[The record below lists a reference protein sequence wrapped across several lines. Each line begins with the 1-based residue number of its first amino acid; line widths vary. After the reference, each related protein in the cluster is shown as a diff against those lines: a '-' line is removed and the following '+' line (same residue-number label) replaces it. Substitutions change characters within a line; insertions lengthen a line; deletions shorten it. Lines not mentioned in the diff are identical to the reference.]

1 MKKYIVIII
10 LIGIILGS
18 VLAYNTIKVE
28 NENNKLFIES
38 GYILQS
44 MQANEQTVE
53 RYYFN
58 ADETYKTKFDTKVV
72 FYNTEGEEVTTN
84 KTNFIHYSDG
94 SISAFTNGVLLDLN
108 NIDAD
113 PITYYNIMA
122 NDILKKSGENYTI
135 SNLDQTLKFTN
146 LIWKID
152 TNKYIIIS
160 NDINLVFGEEKTN
173 TIKGYVE
180 LEYLDNEIVKIYNQ
194 ETTYQTIS
202 SNAYIDLPDEIRINL
217 GKRIVSKSNENKM
230 SLENMVIDSDD
241 NITIVDLAEEEQK
254 QNEDSNTTGE
264 NEITN
269 NETVVNNNS
278 SNSSNNSGS
287 TIINGNGNGNN
298 SGIGNDSGT
307 SGNIGGN
314 NTPVTVTKSP
324 RYIIESL
331 DVTSTGFDASITIED
346 EDNTLVSDSK
356 VYVLENSTGK
366 TVYQYVETL
375 GVYEIQIEVASLKP
389 DTEYTLVVESS
400 YTIEGV
406 TYTKNFIYKI
416 FRTSV
421 LGIEIEKDILT
432 DSSIGVALVINKDS
446 KIKSADVVISDMEGK
461 IIETKTININ
471 ETDAS
476 ADKKELVEFQNL
488 TSNTEYTIR
497 LTNILYDGQ
506 ILVNSNIEGKT
517 FKTLKERPTLSG
529 TNYEINKRDGNFK
542 LSLSNVEDA
551 DKGIQNYKFL
561 IYDTRSVNNNEP
573 VKEIESST
581 PEITL
586 QIDEETISRNVGYTF
601 KVIAEFYDN
610 EKYFSYSSELSNVF
624 VMDGVEF
631 PTIRFEEKEVT
642 FERIQ
647 GTIRIEDNGNTID
660 EVNNEFTITYT
671 DSTGKIN
678 SYTSIGSY
686 DIPVDINNLRANET
700 YKFSIYT
707 TVNLQDGN
715 DPIDE
720 CYIGGVVVQTKIPKN
735 MTVDFEQEESDIK
748 NVFNVNVQL
757 KPEIPSQGT
766 LEPETLTGLTV
777 SIYPG
782 QTLNG
787 EYPTGSPLRTIKL
800 IDTNSD
806 PYISDLK
813 EQFFDN
819 SISITPESF
828 NASNSDFRD
837 EYYTLT
843 ITNAYDYTDYSNE
856 LPILNNVFTIK
867 TNGYMPDLPTDT
879 DNAVIV
885 TPIRNYTQETPRED
899 LNGDTIVGYSLK
911 AVYDN
916 TGMYAK
922 KVIYKAYDANTGN
935 LIDTIELNVGED
947 GVIPEGVFD
956 VLDGTPLDIK
966 DTDALRRGNSYYF
979 TYEMYLDLNNDGEA
993 ETKYPYENNIVL
1005 KSRTQTPQKQ
1015 EPNLWWYPTT
1025 STNNSITFKYQFKDV
1040 DNTVGNNNQIIVKVN
1055 NATLSQKN
1063 IYTTADNSNNL
1074 VTFDNLRE
1082 GTLSLIWTKCL
1093 VKTQGLLDE
1102 TILVQ
1107 YFETTNSIS
1116 GLTYEVD
1123 YDETKISIN
1132 FDESDVLDYVT
1143 GVRVEMQAEDNAE
1156 LIYVKDFLTIPST
1169 NTINISYNELGLL
1182 LKHNVK
1188 VNVFAY
1194 YDSGVVG
1201 FETDADKYITLQQ
1214 AYEDANEQIYYYDI
1228 NDSANLIP
1236 DTESMGNMY
1245 KAERE
1250 GNVMTLQNVITGRTT
1265 SVELTY
1271 SSEGLMYQ
1279 GNVILQKQIEEEK
1292 VVCIGD
1298 DVIYFDKI
1306 IPGISLLDENN
1317 QWQIS
1322 TELDNAS
1329 VKVDLLVDPSANLKE
1344 DLIYIDLYQTD
1355 SEYREEN
1362 FVKTIAVNVND
1373 FDDVIKITDLI
1384 TTSYYFIKFRTILI
1398 SDDGTEE
1405 ELYLYDLDF
1414 QISGRLYYF
1423 STLADV
1429 GVNNIEINYVADS
1442 YEQKNIDITY
1452 TLDRTTGYDR
1462 IEYKLYHLVNDEYE
1476 EVMGEITGDQIFNNE
1491 MNKKISINPGSGF
1504 IFGDTYKLE
1513 IIPIAEYTN
1522 LEGEIEILE
1531 LGKKEK
1537 EFTFT
1542 KLLNPTIA
1550 VSGTREEN
1558 NQIVFKVT
1566 VYDDDKV
1573 IVGNKYTIKILNG
1586 SLEDITPEE
1595 YAGESFSVDILNN
1608 IFTIN
1613 NVENTQS
1620 YTILVETQTDRDNKG
1635 TEENYVKFS
1644 KTYMLPAINEYGISV
1659 GNVTASKNDND
1670 NSKIDLLFNNSYKL
1684 TDIETITYSIYN
1696 TNGYS
1701 QSSRKDFL
1709 PTQITSG
1716 DETYYKYT
1724 LEESLAEYGKYYV
1737 ELQFIKDNKVIEV
1750 VSIEYVYLES

>member
-1 MKKYIVIII
+1 MKKYIIMII
-10 LIGIILGS
+10 LIGIVLGS
-18 VLAYNTIKVE
+18 ILIYNTIKVE

-269 NETVVNNNS
+269 NETIVNNNS

-287 TIINGNGNGNN
+287 TIINGNGNN
-298 SGIGNDSGT
+298 SGTGNDSGT

-314 NTPVTVTKSP
+314 NTPVTVKKSP

-400 YTIEGV
+400 YAIEGV

-517 FKTLKERPTLSG
+517 FRTLKERPVLSG

-542 LSLSNVEDA
+542 LSLSNVEDV

-660 EVNNEFTITYT
+660 EENNEFTITYT
-671 DSTGKIN
+671 N
-678 SYTSIGSY
+678 SIGDLKTYTSIGSY
-686 DIPVDINNLRANET
+686 DIPVNVNNLRANET
-700 YKFSIYT
+700 YKFAVYT
-707 TVNLQDGN
+707 KVDLQDGN
-715 DPIDE
+715 DPIEE
-720 CYIGGVVVQTKIPKN
+720 CYIGGFIVQTKTPNN
-735 MTVDFEQEESDIK
+735 MLAEFKAEDEDVQNAFSVK
-748 NVFNVNVQL
+748 LQL
-757 KPEIPSQGT
+757 KPESESQGT

-782 QTLNG
+782 QTPEG
-787 EYPTGSPLRTIKL
+787 EYPTGSPIRTMRL
-800 IDTNSD
+800 IDTNLN
-806 PYISDLK
+806 PYESDLK
-813 EQFFDN
+813 NKFFDN
-819 SISITPESF
+819 TVNITPGFF
-828 NASNSDFRD
+828 NAVNDDFQD
-837 EYYTLT
+837 SYYTIT
-843 ITNAYDYTDYSNE
+843 VTNAYDYTDYSNK
-856 LPILNNVFTIK
+856 LPILNNVFTVK
-867 TNGYMPDLPTDT
+867 TNGYIPDLPTDPE
-879 DNAVIV
+879 NAVIV
-885 TPIRNYTQETPRED
+885 TPIRNYTQESPREE
-899 LNGDTIVGYSLK
+899 LNDDTIVGYSINP
-911 AVYDN
+911 VYDN
-916 TGMYAK
+916 TGAYAR
-922 KVIYKAYDANTGN
+922 KVVYKAYDANTN
-935 LIDTIELNVGED
+935 TLIKEIELEIGED
-947 GVIPEGVFD
+947 GVIPKGIFEVFD
-956 VLDGTPLDIK
+956 GTEQNVV
-966 DTDALRRGNSYYF
+966 DTDELRRGNSYYF
-979 TYEMYLDLNNDGEA
+979 TYEMYLDLNNDGEN
-993 ETKYPYENNIVL
+993 ETKYPSDDIIL
-1005 KSRTQTPQKQ
+1005 KSKTQTPEKQ
-1015 EPNLWWYPTT
+1015 EPNLYWYPTISSENT
-1025 STNNSITFKYQFKDV
+1025 ITFKYQFNDIDKALA
-1040 DNTVGNNNQIIVKVN
+1040 NNNQVTAKINDVI
-1055 NATLSQKN
+1055 LSKKPLEVTGQNYKE
-1063 IYTTADNSNNL
+1063 
-1074 VTFDNLRE
+1074 VTFENLQT
-1082 GTLSLIWTKCL
+1082 GSLSLVWSKCL
-1093 VKTQGLLDE
+1093 VKTDGIAE
-1102 TILVQ
+1102 YKILTQ
-1107 YFETTNSIS
+1107 YFEGQNSIS
-1116 GLTYEVD
+1116 GLKYSVD
-1123 YDETKISIN
+1123 YDATKLSIN
-1132 FDESDVLDYVT
+1132 FDGANALDYVT
-1143 GVRVEMQAEDNAE
+1143 GVRVELIAVDNPE
-1156 LIYVKDFLTIPST
+1156 LKYIKDFLTIPA
-1169 NTINISYNELGLL
+1169 NNIINISYNGLGEL
-1182 LKHNVK
+1182 LKTK
-1188 VNVFAY
+1188 LQVNVYAY
-1194 YDSGVVG
+1194 YDSGITG
-1201 FETDADKYITLQQ
+1201 FETDTKKYITLQQ
-1214 AYEDANEQIYYYDI
+1214 AYEKNTENIYYYDI
-1228 NDSANLIP
+1228 DKSSNLIP
-1236 DTESMGNMY
+1236 DTEAMGNMY
-1245 KAERE
+1245 NATRE
-1250 GNVMTLQNVITGRTT
+1250 DNIITLENVVTGIKSTI
-1265 SVELTY
+1265 ELTH
-1271 SSEGLMYQ
+1271 SNKGLLYK
-1279 GNVILQKQIEEEK
+1279 GNVILQKQLDEAKITCE
-1292 VVCIGD
+1292 GD
-1298 DVIYFDKI
+1298 NVIYFDKI
-1306 IPGISLLDENN
+1306 IPSISLLDEQN
-1317 QWQIS
+1317 QWQLF
-1322 TELDNAS
+1322 TELDNLS
-1329 VKVDLLVDPSANLKE
+1329 LKAE
-1344 DLIYIDLYQTD
+1344 VLIDESTTIKNDEIYIDLYQTD
-1355 SEYREEN
+1355 SEYREEKYI
-1362 FVKTIAVNVND
+1362 KTINVKSNEFSD
-1373 FDDVIKITDLI
+1373 TIKITDLDPK
-1384 TTSYYFIKFRTILI
+1384 SYYFIKFRTILQ
-1398 SDDGTEE
+1398 SEGQEE
-1405 ELYLYDLDF
+1405 EVYLYDIDY
-1414 QISGRLYYF
+1414 QVSGRAYYF

-1429 GVNNIEINYVADS
+1429 GIDNITISQNLIS
-1442 YEQKNIDITY
+1442 YEKKNINISY
-1452 TLDRTTGYDR
+1452 TLEKTTGYDR
-1462 IEYKLYHLVNDEYE
+1462 IEYKIYHFDKETQEYI
-1476 EVMGEITGDQIFNNE
+1476 EVMKGIEIDQIFSSK
-1491 MNKKISINPGSGF
+1491 MSKQISINPGSEF
-1504 IFGDTYKLE
+1504 VFGDKYKLE
-1513 IIPIAEYTN
+1513 IIPIAEYTD
-1522 LEGEIEILE
+1522 LQGEKQVLE
-1531 LGKKEK
+1531 LGKKEQ
-1537 EFTFT
+1537 EFQFD
-1542 KLLNPTIA
+1542 KLSNPTIA
-1550 VSGTREEN
+1550 ISGSREF

-1566 VYDDDKV
+1566 IYDDDKV
-1573 IVGNKYTIKILNG
+1573 VVGNNYSIKIFNG
-1586 SLEDITPEE
+1586 SLQDITPEE
-1595 YAGESFSVDILNN
+1595 YANKTFPVETLNN
-1608 IFTIN
+1608 SFILN
-1613 NVENTQS
+1613 NVENAQS
-1620 YTILVETQTDRDNKG
+1620 YTILVETKTDRNNKG
-1635 TEENYVKFS
+1635 NEENYANLN
-1644 KTYMLPAINEYGISV
+1644 KTYEIPAINEYGISV
-1659 GNVTASKNDND
+1659 GNVTASKNTSDA
-1670 NSKIDLLFNNSYKL
+1670 SKIDLLFNNSYKL

-1696 TNGYS
+1696 TSGYS
-1701 QSSRKDFL
+1701 QSSRKDFV
-1709 PTQITSG
+1709 PIQITSG
-1716 DETYYKYT
+1716 EETYYKYT
-1724 LEESLAEYGKYYV
+1724 LAESLVGYGKYYV
-1737 ELQFIKDNKVIEV
+1737 ELQFIKENEV
-1750 VSIEYVYLES
+1750 VETVSLEYIYLES